1 MAIGDVIKKLRRE
14 RDITQ
19 EQLADMLGI
28 TSRAVSQ
35 WECGRASPD
44 ISQLP
49 ILSNIFGVSADVLL
63 EIDVTQKE
71 KRIDEILKEA
81 RNHWRE
87 GYYSDGAKILR
98 EGLREFP
105 NSYKIMKDLMFCLW
119 HVLGEP
125 ENADK
130 RDNMTSEVIS
140 IGEKILAECT
150 DTNLRYSAIQLLC
163 YTYPNVGEEEK
174 AIQLANELPH
184 MTKDKML
191 VSIYRGTKKFEFK
204 RYMLVA
210 YINDSY
216 AKLIYHNNTLD
227 DGSMAFTP
235 EEEIEIHK
243 KYFSTMEIFFEDGN
257 YGFFR
262 QKIGWAYI
270 SLAKLYMK
278 VDKQDKAIECLKKAS
293 EQLIINDTTYNPDSE
308 YTCLLLR
315 GVKFGGVMHNI
326 DCNDTMYQLRQ
337 MEDAVFD
344 PIRGSAEFISIEN
357 ELKKYAKKH

>member
-71 KRIDEILKEA
+71 KRIDEILEEA
-81 RNHWRE
+81 ENYWSK
-87 GYYSDGAKILR
+87 GYNSDGARILR

-105 NSYKIMKDLMFCLW
+105 NSYKIMFYLMSCMW
-119 HVLGEP
+119 RVRDEP
-125 ENADK
+125 ENAEKYDE
-130 RDNMTSEVIS
+130 MTAEVIS
-140 IGEKILAECT
+140 LGEKILAECT
-150 DTNLRYSAIQLLC
+150 DTNLRYSAVQLLC
-163 YTYPNVGEEEK
+163 YTYPDAGEEDK
-174 AIQLANELPH
+174 AISLANELPNL
-184 MTKDKML
+184 TKSEML
-191 VSIYRGTKKFEFK
+191 VSIYRGTKKFDLS
-204 RYMLVA
+204 RDMLHA
-210 YINDSY
+210 YLSDLYNN
-216 AKLIYHNNTLD
+216 LIYYNTALD
-227 DGSMAFTP
+227 DGSMAFTT
-235 EEEIEIHK
+235 EEVIEIHK
-243 KYFSTMEIFFEDGN
+243 KYFGIMEIFFEDGN

-262 QKIGWAYI
+262 QEIGWAYI

-278 VDKQDKAIECLKKAS
+278 VNGQDKAIECLKTAS
-293 EQLIINDTTYNPDSE
+293 EQLIINDTTYDPDSV

-315 GVKFGGVMHNI
+315 GKKFGGVLHNI
-326 DCNDTMYQLRQ
+326 DHNDTMYQLGE
-337 MEDAVFD
+337 MEEAVFD
-344 PIRGSAEFISIEN
+344 PIRESEEFISIEN

>member
-1 MAIGDVIKKLRRE
+1 MAIGYVIKKLRRE

-81 RNHWRE
+81 ESHWSK
-87 GYYSDGAKILR
+87 GYNSDGAKILR
-98 EGLREFP
+98 EGLKEFP
-105 NSYKIMKDLMFCLW
+105 NSYKIMFNLMSCLW
-119 HVLGEP
+119 RVRDEP
-125 ENADK
+125 ENAEK
-130 RDNMTSEVIS
+130 RDEMTAEVIS
-140 IGEKILAECT
+140 IGEKILSECT
-150 DTNLRYSAIQLLC
+150 DTNLRYSAVQLLC
-163 YTYPNVGEEEK
+163 YTYPGAGEEEK
-174 AIQLANELPH
+174 AIRLANELPDL
-184 MTKDKML
+184 TKSDML
-191 VSIYRGTKKFEFK
+191 VSIYRGTKMFDLK
-204 RYMLVA
+204 RDMLHSFISDL
-210 YINDSY
+210 YL
-216 AKLIYHNNTLD
+216 KLHFYNTALD
-227 DGSMAFTP
+227 GGSMAFTT
-235 EEEIEIHK
+235 EEEIEIFK
-243 KYFSTMEIFFEDGN
+243 KYFAIMEILFEDGN

-262 QKIGWAYI
+262 QEIGWSYI

-278 VDKQDKAIECLKKAS
+278 VNGQDKAIECLKTAS
-293 EQLIINDTTYNPDSE
+293 EQLIINDTTYDPDSE

-315 GVKFGGVMHNI
+315 GKKFGRVLHNI
-326 DCNDTMYQLRQ
+326 DHNDTMYQLGE
-337 MEDAVFD
+337 MEDSVFD
-344 PIRGSAEFISIEN
+344 PIRESAEFISIEN